1 MTYRQFLIYLNA
13 IGIRND
19 EIEKIETY
27 IEDYSIDY
35 EEIFKDSVLGDL
47 RNNFTPKLIEKLKRK
62 DKKALINL
70 NTYCEKNKIEVITAS
85 DLTYPERL
93 KNIENYPRVLYLKGE
108 LDILDSVSI
117 SVVGARKHTS
127 YGESV
132 LNYFVD
138 ELSKLNVTIVSGM
151 AYGVDG
157 LAHRRS
163 LENKNKTIAVLGNG
177 VDKIYPM
184 KNAKLYSDIIENGAV
199 LSEYPVGTEPL
210 PFRFP
215 ERNRIIS
222 GISLATIVIE
232 AKAKS
237 GSLITARV
245 AAEQGKEV
253 FSVPGNIN
261 SLYSEGTNML
271 IRDGAT
277 PLLSIEDILEV
288 IPEIKKNYV
297 NSREENYRA
306 EMGDEELKVFKL
318 ISEGVADINLIANEL
333 NEDISYISSVITI
346 LELKNIIEVGD
357 GLKIKM

>member
-35 EEIFKDSVLGDL
+35 EEIFKDSVLDDL
-47 RNNFTPKLIEKLKRK
+47 RNKFTPKLIQKLKRK

-93 KNIENYPRVLYLKGE
+93 KNIENYPRVLYLKGK

-253 FSVPGNIN
+253 FSVPGNID

-297 NSREENYRA
+297 DSREEDYKA

-318 ISEGVADINLIANEL
+318 ISEGVADTNLIANEL
-333 NEDISYISSVITI
+333 NEDISYISSIITI
-346 LELKNIIEVGD
+346 LELKNIIEVED